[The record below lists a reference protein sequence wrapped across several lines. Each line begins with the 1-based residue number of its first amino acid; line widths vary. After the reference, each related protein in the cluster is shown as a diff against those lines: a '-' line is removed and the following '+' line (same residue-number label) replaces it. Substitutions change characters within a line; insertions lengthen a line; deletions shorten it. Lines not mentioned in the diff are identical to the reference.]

1 MANGVG
7 QQKVQQNGNS
17 SAKKKKNITQNCEL
31 DVGVIHC
38 AKRFIHILC
47 KIWGSKWVGTYE

>member
-1 MANGVG
+1 MEWGNKKCNKMEIA
-7 QQKVQQNGNS
+7 VQ
-17 SAKKKKNITQNCEL
+17 KKKKNITQNCEL